1 VIKRAIGLDWF
12 DLLVH
17 VGITFAIGVIVLEM
31 ANGPDADC
39 AVAVVVAA
47 SLGLLAWRRS
57 RALKRRESLDSVS
70 DSDRVAELENR
81 VYQLEQGQSRMMELE
96 ERLDFAERM
105 LVQQRDREAPRLGTG
120 GPER

>member
-31 ANGPDADC
+31 ANGPDADS

-47 SLGLLAWRRS
+47 SLGLLACRRS